1 MRRLRAPGVRHG
13 RNDFPSEP
21 PSSSDVVSGDVVGD
35 QPEAW
40 GQRLGS
46 ATPAG
51 FGQLRDRL
59 DDVAKTAQ
67 GYGASR
73 SGSIVWRGGGGR
85 DPRGRCGE
93 RWGATAPRKQ
103 GACGGSGR
111 G

>member
-1 MRRLRAPGVRHG
+1 MRRMRAPGVRHG

-59 DDVAKTAQ
+59 VLLAEAQ
-67 GYGASR
+67 AGHGPAGTGSAYGR
-73 SGSIVWRGGGGR
+73 GRGG
-85 DPRGRCGE
+85 
-93 RWGATAPRKQ
+93 
-103 GACGGSGR
+103 
-111 G
+111 